1 MGIKVKTGVVR
12 MNYCHFFKPHAPK
25 GSDQEKFSGRFFVPK
40 TDKETVQRI
49 QAAMKEEIKDK
60 WGKNAPSNMWMPFK
74 DGDDPGQLPNNVEA
88 GTEPYEGHYYFNAKS
103 DTAPGVVDENRQGI
117 IDPSEVNWGDFGRVS
132 VSVYAYDNVS
142 KGIGIG
148 LNNVQWL
155 YKGEPLGSRT
165 RAEDEFNDDFKAPE
179 MADFLA

>member
-103 DTAPGVVDENRQGI
+103 DTAPGVVDENRQAV

-155 YKGEPLGSRT
+155 YKGEPLGNKT